1 VAEAVAEAVA
11 VAVAEAEAEPV
22 GSQASARREPTW
34 ATVAG
39 ALVLGV
45 VLTTAVLAPRES
57 SLVTETTT
65 HTDPA
70 TESPCVLTDDDAR
83 PVDSVVLEVCG
94 MIRRDNFLEA
104 SKRWRQA
111 HDQRVQAG
119 RPVGGD
125 ALIIARTAAARGD
138 ATRRD
143 RPDAAD
149 EADGFARYWAG
160 EAAVKLREEKNKRW
174 TEAKRL
180 REDTDD

>member
-1 VAEAVAEAVA
+1 VAEAVA

-83 PVDSVVLEVCG
+83 PVDPVVLEICG

-104 SKRWRQA
+104 SKRWRQTY
-111 HDQRVQAG
+111 DERVQAG
-119 RPVGGD
+119 TSVGAD
-125 ALIIARTAAARGD
+125 SLIIARTFDARATELPQGEPAA
-138 ATRRD
+138 TT
-143 RPDAAD
+143 AA
-149 EADGFARYWAG
+149 GRARYWAG
-160 EAAVKLREEKNKRW
+160 EAVEWLLMSDPRRL
-174 TEAKRL
+174 EAERL
-180 REDTDD
+180 SAPP